1 VFEQR
6 AAASASIAQVHKA
19 KLWGKDEWAAVKIQ
33 KPDVGIQM
41 EWDLGIF
48 WFVMWMFE
56 REFGLPVCFAVG
68 EFVSD
73 RR

>member
-19 KLWGKDEWAAVKIQ
+19 KLWGQDEWVAVKIQ

-41 EWDLGIF
+41 KLDLSIF
-48 WFVMWMFE
+48 WAVMWMFE
-56 REFGLPVCFAVG
+56 REFELPVCFAVG
-68 EFVSD
+68 ELGSD
-73 RR
+73 C